1 MLHRMTG
8 MERGSTGQAMDG
20 HDDIQRLKGFDD
32 FVVKLGDELRGE
44 RATRGKSLLDVQR
57 DLRIK
62 ASYIS
67 AIENCDV
74 SVFPNQG
81 FVAGYVRSYARYL
94 GLDPEATYERFCKES
109 GFKGVHAGL
118 SGGRVEKAKKNKPVY
133 QVLKGAETA
142 PRFDGLMPPQRTSV
156 LETVSP
162 SGIASVSVLLL
173 LISGIG
179 YGGWSLLQDI
189 QRVDFAPVEQEPG
202 ISVAIETIVVP
213 DADLSVGEVVAE
225 TTGTAD
231 APKITALD
239 RLYRPQE
246 LALPRMAPRDGPIAA
261 IDPDSVGVLKPVPET
276 VTIAEIVPIEKEV
289 EEFQGPVVSIE
300 AGPPQVTLLATRAAW
315 VRVYLTDGTVML
327 EKILEKGERYDIP
340 QEVEAPL
347 LRAGNSGS
355 LFVLVDDQIYGPV
368 GNGTSV
374 AKQVSL
380 SALDVED
387 RYELAADLII
397 PADPSVETADAQ

>member
-1 MLHRMTG
+1 
-8 MERGSTGQAMDG
+8 MDG
-20 HDDIQRLKGFDD
+20 HEDIQRLKGFDD

-81 FVAGYVRSYARYL
+81 FVSGYVRSYSRYL
-94 GLDPEATYERFCKES
+94 GLDPEATYERFCEES
-109 GFKGVHAGL
+109 GFKGVHAELYGVR
-118 SGGRVEKAKKNKPVY
+118 SEKPKKSKQVY
-133 QVLKGAETA
+133 QVLKGAETT
-142 PRFDGLMPPQRTSV
+142 PRFEGRMAPARPSI
-156 LETVSP
+156 LEAVSP

-173 LISGIG
+173 LIGGIG
-179 YGGWSLLQDI
+179 YGGWSLLLDI
-189 QRVDFAPVEQEPG
+189 QRVDFAPVEQAPG
-202 ISVAIETIVVP
+202 ISVAIENIVAP
-213 DADLSVGEVVAE
+213 DTDLVISEIAGDGADPDQ
-225 TTGTAD
+225 TTGTS
-231 APKITALD
+231 ALD

-261 IDPDSVGVLKPVPET
+261 IDPDSVGVLRPVPEPI
-276 VTIAEIVPIEKEV
+276 VTAEVEPVIEKV
-289 EEFQGPVVSIE
+289 EEFQGPIVSIE

-315 VRVYLTDGTVML
+315 VRVYTPNGTVLL

-340 QEVEAPL
+340 EDVETPL

-355 LFVLVDDQIYGPV
+355 VYLLVEGEVYGPV

-374 AKQVSL
+374 AKRVSL
-380 SALDVED
+380 AALDVEE
-387 RYELAADLII
+387 RFQLAADLEI
-397 PADPSVETADAQ
+397 PRDPNLETADAQ